1 MIIEEE
7 KYTYKAKNK
16 NFYEDYRI
24 DMLSMRNQL
33 AHCVSIIKDGKEIL
47 KTKNEDIEFDDA
59 KFKSIREQIKAYNA
73 LFDDIEAKIE

>member
-1 MIIEEE
+1 
-7 KYTYKAKNK
+7 
-16 NFYEDYRI
+16 
-24 DMLSMRNQL
+24 MLSMRNQL